1 LKAEAIV
8 MLSAWEFD
16 SDIAPCIAAR
26 AALEDRR
33 APDLEV
39 LLVSDCADHVVVH
52 VLEGEIRDERS
63 IVLLGSRGLHRI
75 LATHES
81 LPRATDGERRLRVML
96 APLRYA

>member
-1 LKAEAIV
+1 LNAEAIV
-8 MLSAWEFD
+8 LLSAWEFD
-16 SDIAPCIAAR
+16 ADIDPRSAAR

-39 LLVSDCADHVVVH
+39 LLVSDGADHVVVH

-63 IVLLGSRGLHRI
+63 MVLLGRRGLHRI
-75 LATHES
+75 LAMEES
-81 LPRATDGERRLRVML
+81 PPRARDGERRVRIVL